1 MSESPDLTL
10 DRRGRCGVATLNRPK
25 ALNAISYD
33 MIARM
38 EEAYID
44 WAGNPDVYGIV
55 LRSENPRAFCS
66 GGDIKALYEW
76 RKAGKLDTI
85 LDLYTSEYQHNWTLD
100 RFTKPHV
107 ALMNGYV
114 FGGGVGISLY
124 GTHKV
129 AGEKYRFAM
138 PEAGIGF
145 FPDVGASYFLPRL
158 PGHIGLYLAL
168 TGAQIGRA
176 DAYALGLLT
185 HCIDSKEF
193 DAILN
198 GMIEAD
204 PIDPAL
210 DSRHVDPGPSPL
222 LAMQDVIDRHF
233 SLQTVEEILQSLDDA
248 DAEHAEWAQHA
259 KKQMIA
265 NAQFSLKVDF
275 HKVRNTGKPTL
286 EQALTLDARIA
297 YTFLTGDDFYEG
309 VRALLIDK
317 DGKPSWSPDT
327 LSGISNES
335 VLDCFKPRDDI
346 SFRPIN
352 PFV

>member
-1 MSESPDLTL
+1 MSESPDITL
-10 DRRGRCGVATLNRPK
+10 ERKGRCGVVTLNRPK

-33 MIARM
+33 MITRM

-55 LRSENPRAFCS
+55 LQSENPRAFCS

-76 RKAGKLDTI
+76 RKAGQLDTI
-85 LDLYTSEYQHNWTLD
+85 LGLYTSEYQHNWTLD

-129 AGEKYRFAM
+129 AGENYRFAM

-158 PGHIGLYLAL
+158 PDHIGLYLAL

-222 LAMQDVIDRHF
+222 LEMQDVINRHF
-233 SLQTVEEILQSLDDA
+233 SLGSVEEILQSLDDVGT
-248 DAEHAEWAQHA
+248 DHAEWAKKT
-259 KKQMIA
+259 KKQMLS
-265 NAQFSLKVDF
+265 NAPFSLKVAF
-275 HKVRNTGKPTL
+275 HQVRNTGKPTL
-286 EQALTLDARIA
+286 EHALTLDARIA

-327 LSGISNES
+327 LDAVSDDA
-335 VLDCFKPRDDI
+335 VQDCFKPRDDI
-346 SFRPIN
+346 AFKPIN
-352 PFV
+352 PFA